1 MLIFK
6 PRYLKKAKLLRKGV
20 VKFLS
25 YKKDLISELETMV
38 PFTEHLHVH
47 DSFGK
52 FKRMYTYIFPE
63 DITYGQGD
71 IHLPL
76 GWGDIP
82 FKKIFSTLK
91 LKKDIFFNFELTHR
105 YKKYYS
111 QNIEIAKKLISF
123 IQ

>member
-1 MLIFK
+1 
-6 PRYLKKAKLLRKGV
+6 LR
-20 VKFLS
+20 
-25 YKKDLISELETMV
+25 KKDLISELETMV
-38 PFTEHLHVH
+38 PFTEHLHIH

-52 FKRMYTYIFPE
+52 FKTMDTYIFPE

-82 FKKIFSTLK
+82 FEIIFSTLNI
-91 LKKDIFFNFELTHR
+91 KKDIFFNFELTHR

-111 QNIEIAKKLISF
+111 QNIKKAKKLITL